1 MSMRADFSLDYDV
14 LTVERPQKL
23 YLMARL
29 ISGPAPGDAKRR
41 PINLGLVIDRSGSM
55 AGDKIDYT
63 RQAAQFLVQNLGS
76 RDLLSIVLYND
87 KVETL
92 LTPEPVDNKDAINQ
106 LIEQIKVRGTTNLS
120 GGWLEGCKHVAD
132 YRSDDML
139 NRVILMT
146 DGLANRGVT
155 EPSKLISLARQKREE
170 GIYTTTMGL
179 GNDFNEDLLI
189 AMADAGG
196 GAFYFIESPE
206 AAPAIFEEELQG
218 LLNLI
223 GQNLTISIETT
234 NHVTLVNQLN
244 AYPMHSDGRRITY
257 QLGDVFG
264 EEIKTLLLELSIPS
278 LKEMGTVRIAS
289 LRFEYDELREDG
301 TSHQVWELPVMVNVD
316 KEAPKQLPDAS
327 VTQAVYL
334 LKAAQARQQA
344 VQTADKGEYEHA
356 ADILS
361 EAAKTIAEANRT
373 INDDKL
379 REEEQALLRQAEEMK
394 RGAERYNSYNRKTMV
409 TQAIYTMTSRHDET
423 VVLRSREAQKQ
434 AIAPAPPPHEPQ
446 KAPEEPPQPQPGVS
460 PTHFVW
466 NNQTFAIDRDLIR
479 LGRSDHNEIV
489 ISGRGVSRFH
499 CQIRREGTA
508 VIIEDLGSTNGTT
521 YNGKLLDAP
530 LQLSVGDV
538 VYLCDEKLIFK

>member
-1 MSMRADFSLDYDV
+1 MRADFSLDYDV

-29 ISGPAPGDAKRR
+29 VSGPAPDDTRRR

-63 RQAAQFLVQNLGS
+63 RQAAQFLVQNLGP

-132 YRSDDML
+132 YRSDEML

-206 AAPAIFEEELQG
+206 SAPTIFEEELQG
-218 LLNLI
+218 LLNLV

-234 NHVTLVNQLN
+234 PHVTVVNQLN

-264 EEIKTLLLELSIPS
+264 EELKTLLLELSIPS
-278 LKEMGTVRIAS
+278 LKEMGTIRIAT
-289 LRFEYDELREDG
+289 LRFEYDELRDHG

-316 KEAPKQLPDAS
+316 KEVPKQIPDS
-327 VTQAVYL
+327 NVTQAVYL
-334 LKAAQARQQA
+334 LKAAQARQRAIQA
-344 VQTADKGEYEHA
+344 ADKGEYENA
-356 ADILS
+356 AQILREVAKVIS
-361 EAAKTIAEANRT
+361 EVNLTAN
-373 INDDKL
+373 DEKL
-379 REEEQALLRQAEEMK
+379 REEEQALLRQAEDLE

-423 VVLRSREAQKQ
+423 VVLRSREIQKQ
-434 AIAPAPPPHEPQ
+434 AITAPPVKPEPLQ
-446 KAPEEPPQPQPGVS
+446 PIIEEPPVRQPGVS
-460 PTHFVW
+460 PTVFIW
-466 NNQTFAIDRDLIR
+466 NNQTFPIDRDLIR
-479 LGRSDHNEIV
+479 LGRSDHNEVV
-489 ISGRGVSRFH
+489 ISGRGISRFH
-499 CQIRREGTA
+499 CQIRREGNA
-508 VIIEDLGSTNGTT
+508 VIIEDLGSTNGTS
-521 YNGKLLDAP
+521 YNGKMLDAP